1 MKCKHTSTV
10 TLFTHT
16 ALKKPNSH
24 PATRQCKLIPQT
36 TPSTPRRRDTEVGR
50 ARGKPHRLC
59 SSHSC
64 LSSSSSVQ
72 ALCSGLPP
80 NLRLR
85 EKTST
90 PSLALL

>member
-16 ALKKPNSH
+16 ALKKPNPH
-24 PATRQCKLIPQT
+24 PATRQCKLTPQT

-59 SSHSC
+59 SMFKSQLLVFKFVFRSC
-64 LSSSSSVQ
+64 AQVSPQ
-72 ALCSGLPP
+72 I
-80 NLRLR
+80 
-85 EKTST
+85 
-90 PSLALL
+90 